1 MKKKLKCQMIQ
12 NAYFKNS
19 KKQKSLEM
27 RDVKQQGKNLKI
39 VVVPY
44 NTKNR
49 ENISNNIPIE
59 I

>member
-1 MKKKLKCQMIQ
+1 
-12 NAYFKNS
+12 
-19 KKQKSLEM
+19 M

-49 ENISNNIPIE
+49 ENITNKIPIE
-59 I
+59 IYVNFT

>member
-1 MKKKLKCQMIQ
+1 MKKFQ
-12 NAYFKNS
+12 
-19 KKQKSLEM
+19 EM
-27 RDVKQQGKNLKI
+27 KDVKQQVKNLKI